1 MKWAFDRINLRAVD
15 AQSKNKA
22 LTQSVGLVKK
32 ESGRTQKPTGKDYET
47 EKKSLL
53 SMNSNMASEISGI

>member
-1 MKWAFDRINLRAVD
+1 MKYAFDRINLRAVD
-15 AQSKNKA
+15 SQSKNKA

-32 ESGRTQKPTGKDYET
+32 ESGRTQKPAGRDHET

-53 SMNSNMASEISGI
+53 SLNSDIASEISGI